1 MKANSDHDQYSNK
14 YTAESACAHCEGI
27 FEHAKWCATK
37 DPNVAYAYQI
47 VGDASKLTAGDSLM
61 LHSLGVAW
69 TEGAPAVV

>member
-1 MKANSDHDQYSNK
+1 MKANSDHYSNK

-27 FEHAKWCATK
+27 FEHAKWCATQ

-47 VGDASKLTAGDSLM
+47 VVDASKLTAGDSLM

-69 TEGAPAVV
+69 MESATAVV